1 MKGTFREKLKY
12 WGELQLGL
20 LLLTGSVYFFKA
32 PNGFATGGV
41 SGLAIL
47 ISRMS
52 PALTQAELVAVFNG
66 VLLVLGVVFLGKGFA
81 WKTALCSAI
90 FSLEM
95 WLYERFIPL
104 SAPLTDQ
111 PFLELTYAILLGG
124 IGSALLFNCKASS
137 GGTDIAALILKKYT
151 SMDVG
156 KALLVSD
163 VLIAASTFW
172 VVGLKAGLYSLLG
185 LFAKSF
191 LIDGVIEQINLSK
204 AFTIITTR
212 PDEIERYV
220 MEVLHRGITIE
231 KATGGYTGEDKSV
244 LICVCSRLDA
254 ARLKRRIKELDPDA
268 FIIVTSSSEILGRG
282 FGRVED

>member
-47 ISRMS
+47 LSRLS
-52 PALTQAELVAVFNG
+52 PVLTQAELVAVFNG
-66 VLLVLGVVFLGKGFA
+66 VLLLLGVIFLGRDFA
-81 WKTALCSAI
+81 WKTAFCSAV

-111 PFLELTYAILLGG
+111 PFLELCYAILLGG

-156 KALLVSD
+156 MALLVSD
-163 VLIAASTFW
+163 VLIACSTFF

-204 AFTIITTR
+204 AFTIITTK